1 MIGLLWNIRG
11 LGKIDRVLALVGK
24 IRDNHVDFVGIME
37 TKKKDFSSGFLKSL
51 TWNVP
56 FSWCHLEALGAA
68 GGILV
73 GANTN
78 VFSMTVLEILK
89 FSISVM
95 LTNKKNGFSWKLVV
109 VYGPTYDDRKVDF
122 LDELEHIMVS
132 WQGPLL
138 IGGDFNLVRFISDK
152 SNGQIHHR

>member
-11 LGKIDRVLALVGK
+11 LGKIDRVPALVGK
-24 IRDNHVDFVGIME
+24 IRDNHVDVVGIMK
-37 TKKKDFSSGFLKSL
+37 TKKKDFSSGFLKCL

-56 FSWCHLEALGAA
+56 FGWCYLEALGAA

-73 GANTN
+73 GANTD
-78 VFSMTVLEILK
+78 VFSMTVLEILN

-109 VYGPTYDDRKVDF
+109 VYGPAYDDRKVDF

-138 IGGDFNLVRFISDK
+138 ISGDFNLVRFISDK